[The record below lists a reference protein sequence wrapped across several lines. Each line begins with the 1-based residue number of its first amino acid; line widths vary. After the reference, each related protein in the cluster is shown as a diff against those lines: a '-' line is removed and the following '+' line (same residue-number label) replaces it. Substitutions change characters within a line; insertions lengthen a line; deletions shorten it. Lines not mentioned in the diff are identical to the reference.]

1 MMNNDSALQL
11 SNVLNQDCTRS
22 QVHCQSKKRALEI
35 ISELAAKQLGL
46 PPQVVFEAILT
57 REKMGSTGIGN
68 GIAIPHGKLE
78 EDTLRAVGVFV
89 QLETP
94 IAFDAIDNQPVDLL
108 FALLVPADQTKTHL
122 HTLSL
127 VAKRLADKT
136 ICRRLRA
143 AVSDEELYEII
154 TEAGSSDD
162 AYRESRLNLYRTE
175 EKRYMVLM
183 IVSGRSGSGK
193 SVALRALEDMGFY
206 CVDNLPVVLL
216 PELART
222 LADRDISAAVSID
235 VRNMPE
241 SPEIFEQAMQNL
253 PESFSPQL
261 LFLDADRNTLIR
273 RYSDTRRLHPLSS
286 KNLSLESAIDEES
299 DLLEPLRSRADLI
312 VDTSE
317 MSVHEL
323 AEMLR
328 TRLLGKRERELTMVF
343 ESFGFKHGIP
353 IDADYVFDVRFLPNP
368 HWDPKLR
375 PMTGLDKPVAAFLDR
390 HTEVHNFIY
399 QTRSYL
405 ELWLPMLE
413 TNNRS
418 YLTVA
423 IGCTGGK
430 HRSVYIAEQLAD
442 YFRSRGKN
450 VQSRHRTLEKRKS

>member
-1 MMNNDSALQL
+1 
-11 SNVLNQDCTRS
+11 
-22 QVHCQSKKRALEI
+22 
-35 ISELAAKQLGL
+35 
-46 PPQVVFEAILT
+46 
-57 REKMGSTGIGN
+57 
-68 GIAIPHGKLE
+68 
-78 EDTLRAVGVFV
+78 
-89 QLETP
+89 
-94 IAFDAIDNQPVDLL
+94 
-108 FALLVPADQTKTHL
+108 
-122 HTLSL
+122 
-127 VAKRLADKT
+127 
-136 ICRRLRA
+136 
-143 AVSDEELYEII
+143 
-154 TEAGSSDD
+154 
-162 AYRESRLNLYRTE
+162 
-175 EKRYMVLM
+175 MVLM

-216 PELART
+216 PDLARS
-222 LADRDISAAVSID
+222 LADRNISAAVSID

-253 PESFSPQL
+253 PECFSPQL
-261 LFLDADRNTLIR
+261 RNTLIR

-390 HTEVHNFIY
+390 H
-399 QTRSYL
+399 
-405 ELWLPMLE
+405 
-413 TNNRS
+413 
-418 YLTVA
+418 
-423 IGCTGGK
+423 
-430 HRSVYIAEQLAD
+430 
-442 YFRSRGKN
+442 
-450 VQSRHRTLEKRKS
+450 

>member
-1 MMNNDSALQL
+1 M
-11 SNVLNQDCTRS
+11 
-22 QVHCQSKKRALEI
+22 
-35 ISELAAKQLGL
+35 
-46 PPQVVFEAILT
+46 
-57 REKMGSTGIGN
+57 
-68 GIAIPHGKLE
+68 
-78 EDTLRAVGVFV
+78 
-89 QLETP
+89 
-94 IAFDAIDNQPVDLL
+94 
-108 FALLVPADQTKTHL
+108 
-122 HTLSL
+122 
-127 VAKRLADKT
+127 
-136 ICRRLRA
+136 
-143 AVSDEELYEII
+143 
-154 TEAGSSDD
+154 
-162 AYRESRLNLYRTE
+162 
-175 EKRYMVLM
+175 
-183 IVSGRSGSGK
+183 
-193 SVALRALEDMGFY
+193 
-206 CVDNLPVVLL
+206 LL
-216 PELART
+216 PDLART
-222 LADRDISAAVSID
+222 LADREISAAVSID

-241 SPEIFEQAMQNL
+241 SPEIFEQAMSNL
-253 PESFSPQL
+253 PDAFSPQL
-261 LFLDADRNTLIR
+261 LFTDADRNTLIR

-286 KNLSLESAIDEES
+286 KTCRWKVLSKS

-353 IDADYVFDVRFLPNP
+353 IDADYVFDVRFFAEPALGS
-368 HWDPKLR
+368 KLR

-442 YFRSRGKN
+442 YFRSRGKT
-450 VQSRHRTLEKRKS
+450 SSHAIGRWKT